1 VNLLNY
7 FFTVPFI
14 YIAVIVF
21 LAVTIYKVRS
31 YQEMPRHLRWDLYP
45 IPHLGVDG
53 SKYQKIDFH
62 KRVPVFSKTDEG
74 KYLAQE
80 MLFIKKAFVNNRK
93 VWIGSWPLHAGIYLG
108 AFWLALLLVGG
119 VMEMSGMAVGTATN
133 VSLGWIVK
141 QMTIVVGVIGFS
153 AGLLG
158 TLILIWLRYTDEE
171 LRYMADFVTYINL
184 YLMLLV
190 FGTGFIAWF
199 TVDPSFD
206 VIRLHTE
213 GLLTFSGAS
222 VSSLPIVFEM
232 IAFGLFLCYLPFSR
246 MMHFAAK
253 YFFYHNI
260 MWDDEAMKPGSKLE
274 QDINSSLKY
283 QLKWEASHISS
294 GDSWGDQVAGT
305 KETEGGKRDEKKNS
319 H

>member
-1 VNLLNY
+1 VNLLNH

-14 YIAVIVF
+14 YISIVVF
-21 LAVTIYKVRS
+21 LSVTVYKIRS

-45 IPHLGVDG
+45 IPHLGAEG
-53 SKYQKIDFH
+53 SKYQKLDFH
-62 KRVPVFSKTDEG
+62 NKVPFFSKADEG
-74 KYLAQE
+74 KYLGLE
-80 MLFIKKAFVNNRK
+80 MVFIKKAFVNNFRL
-93 VWIGSWPLHAGIYLG
+93 WLGSWPLHMGIYLG
-108 AFWLALLLVGG
+108 AFWLVLLMLGAIIEING
-119 VMEMSGMAVGTATN
+119 IQINGAATL
-133 VSLGWIVK
+133 SLGWAVK
-141 QMTIVVGVIGFS
+141 WMTIFVGIASFG

-158 TLILIWLRYTDEE
+158 TIILLWLRYTDEE

-184 YLMLLV
+184 FLMLLV
-190 FGTGFIAWF
+190 FGTGFMAWV
-199 TVDPSFD
+199 TVDTTFD
-206 VIRLHTE
+206 MIRLQTKA
-213 GLLTFSGAS
+213 LLTFSGAS

-232 IAFGLFLCYLPFSR
+232 MAFGLFLCYLPFSR

-274 QDINSSLKY
+274 QNISSYLQY

-294 GDSWGDQVAGT
+294 GGSWIDQVAET
-305 KETEGGKRDEKKNS
+305 KSTEGGKQDEKENS

>member
-1 VNLLNY
+1 MSLLNY
-7 FFTVPFI
+7 FVIGPFM

-21 LAVTIYKVRS
+21 LSVTIYKVRS

-45 IPHLGVDG
+45 IPHLGVEG

-62 KRVPVFSKTDEG
+62 NKAPVFSKADEG
-74 KYLAQE
+74 KYLGME

-93 VWIGSWPLHAGIYLG
+93 LWIGSWPLHVGIYLG
-108 AFWLALLLVGG
+108 AFWIALLLVGG
-119 VMEMSGMAVGTATN
+119 VMEISGIAVGMATP

-141 QMTIVVGVIGFS
+141 QMTIVVGVTAFS

-171 LRYMADFVTYINL
+171 LRYIADFVTYINL

-190 FGTGFIAWF
+190 FGTGFMAWF
-199 TVDPSFD
+199 TVDPFFN

-213 GLLTFSGAS
+213 SLLTFSGAS
-222 VSSLPIVFEM
+222 MNSSPIVFEM
-232 IAFGLFLCYLPFSR
+232 MAFGVFLCYLPFSR

-260 MWDDEAMKPGSKLE
+260 MWDDEGMKPGSKLE
-274 QDINSSLKY
+274 QDINASLKY
-283 QLKWEASHISS
+283 QLQWEASHISS
-294 GDSWGDQVAGT
+294 GGSWVDQVTVIKAP
-305 KETEGGKRDEKKNS
+305 EGGKEDEKKDS